1 MYEMLIIIYWYSSD
15 RDVFLQKLNFYK
27 IKLHIIFFIYICKL
41 TQRGILK
48 AI

>member
-1 MYEMLIIIYWYSSD
+1 MYEMLVFIYWYSSD
-15 RDVFLQKLNFYK
+15 KDVFLQKLNFNK
-27 IKLHIIFFIYICKL
+27 IKLHMIFFIYIFKL